1 MRKVEGV
8 EKRNRDLQREKYMLI
23 KQIRMKDKENKE
35 LFWEL
40 EK

>member
-1 MRKVEGV
+1 MRKVESV